1 MIDKADFE
9 SKNDLQEN
17 NSFFQRI
24 IRIDLSLRTE
34 FCFGLTFLLLL
45 RELFEY
51 TDLHRIT
58 LNSCHC
64 HYH

>member
-17 NSFFQRI
+17 NSFFPRI
-24 IRIDLSLRTE
+24 IRNDLSLYSE
-34 FCFGLTFLLLL
+34 FYSELTFLLLL

-51 TDLHRIT
+51 TDLHKIT

>member
-24 IRIDLSLRTE
+24 IRIDLSLQPE

-64 HYH
+64 HCH